1 MKKLEGKIAI
11 ITGAARGIGKAIALG
26 LAKEGANIVSVDIA
40 DSSDTI
46 SSAEALGV
54 KAITINAD
62 VSDEA
67 AVTRM
72 VQEAVGEFGH
82 IDILVN
88 NAGIFPLQPIE
99 EISFADWKKIQGI
112 NLDSVFLCTK
122 AVVPIMKK
130 QKYGRIINMSS
141 TAYFMG
147 VSNYTHYLAT
157 KAGIIGITRS
167 LAGEVGQD
175 GITVN
180 CIAPGLTDSEG
191 VSGADVS
198 ALFDM
203 LVPMQCI
210 QRREVPA
217 DLVGPA
223 VFFASDDSAFVTGQT
238 LCVDGGW
245 TRN

>member
-1 MKKLEGKIAI
+1 MKRLEGKVAI
-11 ITGAARGIGKAIALG
+11 VTGAARGIGKAVSLG
-26 LAKEGANIVSVDIA
+26 FAREGADIIAVDIS
-40 DSSDTI
+40 DSSDTK

-54 KAITINAD
+54 RAITITAD

-72 VQEAVGEFGH
+72 IREAVDKFGH
-82 IDILVN
+82 IDILANIV
-88 NAGIFPLQPIE
+88 GIFPLQPIE
-99 EISFADWKKIQGI
+99 QISFADWKKVLGI
-112 NLDSVFLCTK
+112 NLDSVFLCSK
-122 AVVPIMKK
+122 AVVPHMRK
-130 QKYGRIINMSS
+130 QKYGRIINVSS
-141 TAYFMG
+141 TAYLMG
-147 VSNYTHYLAT
+147 VPNYVHYLAT
-157 KAGIIGITRS
+157 KGGVIGVTRS

-191 VSGADVS
+191 VKEAEV
-198 ALFDM
+198 AKLFDV
-203 LVPMQCI
+203 LVPLQCI
-210 QRREVPA
+210 QRREVPE

-223 VFFASDDSAFVTGQT
+223 LFFASDDSAFVTGQT

>member
-11 ITGAARGIGKAIALG
+11 ITGAAKGIGKAIALG
-26 LAKEGANIVSVDIA
+26 MAKEGANIVSVDIA

-46 SSAEALGV
+46 SCAEALGV
-54 KAITINAD
+54 KAIAINTD
-62 VSDEA
+62 VTDEA

-72 VQEAVGEFGH
+72 VQEAMGEFDH

-99 EISFADWKKIQGI
+99 EISFADWKKVQSV

-122 AVVPIMKK
+122 AVVPFMRK

-180 CIAPGLTDSEG
+180 CIAPGLTDSDG
-191 VSGADVS
+191 VNGADVS
-198 ALFDM
+198 ALFDV

-223 VFFASDDSAFVTGQT
+223 IFFASDDSAFVTGQT